1 MYMKKK
7 TALLLP
13 LLALSPFLLAN
24 SPAPMVRSEEY
35 TDFTCSYLA
44 REEIE
49 DLSSEGRFLYNFE
62 VSNTGTGYI
71 EYIYVQS
78 DIINGNLYGYDPI
91 FDDLVVLPGQTS
103 VLSLRTNK
111 DINMEGY
118 NGTYHGRAYQQTIEN
133 AFDNYSVEIEERI
146 SDYSSYNTYS
156 YYVSFNTKVNIANNK
171 YEYGLVVELTYK
183 GQNYA
188 MHRDLDSTNKF
199 YLCSTSDQLDLSQL
213 AINKLTMTKGEKYK
227 SGLGT
232 FLVVCL
238 IIFIVFLALSV
249 SGIIF
254 AIVFPF
260 ARRARRK
267 RQQQTQ

>member
-1 MYMKKK
+1 MKRK
-7 TALLLP
+7 ASLILP
-13 LLALSPFLLAN
+13 LLMLSPLLMAN

-35 TDFTCSYLA
+35 NDFTCSYLA
-44 REEIE
+44 REEVD

-111 DINMEGY
+111 DINMEGF
-118 NGTYHGRAYQQTIEN
+118 NGTYHGRAYQQTIGD

-156 YYVSFNTKVNIANNK
+156 YYVSFNTNVNIANNK

-183 GQNYA
+183 GKNYA
-188 MHRDLDSTNKF
+188 MHRDLGSSKEF
-199 YLCSTSDQLDLSQL
+199 YLCSSDEQLDLNQL
-213 AINKLTMTKGEKYK
+213 AINKLTMTKGEKYR

-232 FLVVCL
+232 FLVVLFIILIVGACL
-238 IIFIVFLALSV
+238 LGSGVVFVIVFFSV
-249 SGIIF
+249 K
-254 AIVFPF
+254 A
-260 ARRARRK
+260 ARK
-267 RQQQTQ
+267 RRRMA